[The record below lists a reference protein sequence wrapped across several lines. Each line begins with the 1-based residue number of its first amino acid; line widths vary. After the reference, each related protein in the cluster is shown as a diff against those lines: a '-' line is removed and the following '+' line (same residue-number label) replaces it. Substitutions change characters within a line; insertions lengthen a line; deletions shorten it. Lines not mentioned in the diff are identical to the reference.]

1 MRPVEI
7 KKDIWWVGVV
17 DWNKRNFHGYSQSP
31 LGTTY
36 NNYLILDEKV
46 VLVDTVDKEFASRTF
61 CSIAQVLQDRKI
73 DYFVI
78 NHLEPDHAGSLALA
92 VECYKPE
99 KIYTSPM
106 GEKALRAH
114 FHASADWPVEVVPSG
129 ATLSIGKRTLHFL
142 ETRML
147 HWPDSML
154 TYVSPDK
161 LAFTND
167 AFGQNMA
174 TGERFADQVDRAVL
188 RRAMAEYY
196 ANIVLP
202 YSPVVLKTL
211 STVADMGLELDMLC
225 PDHGLIWRGAEDV
238 RYVLEAYREFALQKP
253 LKKAVIAYDTMWR
266 STESM
271 AEAIAD
277 GLMDEGVSVRIMD
290 LKANHHSAVMT
301 ELFDA
306 AALVLGSPTHNNGIL
321 PLVGN
326 LITYVKGLRPQNK
339 IGAAFGSFGWSGECV
354 KILTQALTDMNMEV
368 VEPGVKAKN
377 VPTHEALGQCV
388 ELGRKI
394 GQAIK
399 AKVGE

>member
-36 NNYLILDEKV
+36 NNYLITDEKT
-46 VLVDTVDKEFASRTF
+46 VLVDTVDQEFAGRMF
-61 CSIAQVLQDRKI
+61 CNIAHVLKDKKI

-78 NHLEPDHAGSLALA
+78 NHLEPDHAGSLAQA
-92 VECYKPE
+92 VERYKPE

-114 FHASADWPVEVVPSG
+114 FHNSADWPVEVVPSG
-129 ATLSIGKRTLHFL
+129 STLKIGKRTLHFL

-154 TYVSPDK
+154 TYVAEDK

-167 AFGQNMA
+167 AFGQNIA
-174 TGERFADQVDRAVL
+174 SSERFADEVDRSVL

-211 STVADMGLELDMLC
+211 DTVASMGLELDTLC
-225 PDHGLIWRGAEDV
+225 PDHGLIWRGAAEV
-238 RYVLEAYREFALQKP
+238 RYVLEAYRDFALQRP
-253 LKKAVIAYDTMWR
+253 AKKAVIAYDTMWH
-266 STESM
+266 STEKM

-277 GLMDEGVSVRIMD
+277 GLAAEGISVKVMN
-290 LKANHHSAVMT
+290 LKANHHSQVMT

-306 AALVLGSPTHNNGIL
+306 AALILGSPTHNNGIL

-326 LITYVKGLRPQNK
+326 LLTYVKGLRPQNK
-339 IGAAFGSFGWSGECV
+339 LAAAFGSFGWSGECV
-354 KILTQALTDMNMEV
+354 KILSEALTGMGMEL
-368 VEPGVKAKN
+368 VEPAVKVKH
-377 VPTHEALGQCV
+377 VPTHEVLGQCV
-388 ELGRKI
+388 ELGQKI

-399 AKVGE
+399 AKTGN

>member
-17 DWNKRNFHGYSQSP
+17 DWNKRSFHGYSQSP

-36 NNYLILDEKV
+36 NNYLITDEKT
-46 VLVDTVDKEFASRTF
+46 VLVDTVDQEFAGRMF
-61 CSIAQVLQDRKI
+61 CNLAHVLQGRKI

-78 NHLEPDHAGSLALA
+78 NHLEPDHAGSLAQA
-92 VECYKPE
+92 VERYKPE
-99 KIYTSPM
+99 KIFTSPM

-114 FHASADWPVEVVPSG
+114 FHHSADWPVEVVPSG
-129 ATLSIGKRTLHFL
+129 ASLSIGKRTLTFI

-154 TYVSPDK
+154 TYVAEDK

-167 AFGQNMA
+167 AFGQNIA
-174 TGERFADQVDRAVL
+174 SSERFADEIDRSVL

-202 YSPVVLKTL
+202 YSSVVLKTL
-211 STVADMGLELDMLC
+211 EAVAAMGLELDTLC
-225 PDHGLIWRGAEDV
+225 PDHGLIWRGAAEV
-238 RYVLEAYREFALQKP
+238 RYVLEAYRDFALQRP
-253 LKKAVIAYDTMWR
+253 QPKAVIAYDTMWH
-266 STESM
+266 STGKM

-277 GLMDEGVSVRIMD
+277 GLAAEGISVKVMS
-290 LKANHHSAVMT
+290 LKANHHSQVMT

-306 AALVLGSPTHNNGIL
+306 AALIVGSPTHNNGIL
-321 PLVGN
+321 PLVAN
-326 LITYVKGLRPQNK
+326 LLTYVKGLRPQNK
-339 IGAAFGSFGWSGECV
+339 LAAAFGSFGWSGECV
-354 KILTQALTDMNMEV
+354 KILSEALTGMNMEL
-368 VEPGVKAKN
+368 VEPALKTKF
-377 VPTHEALGQCV
+377 VPTHEVLGQCV
-388 ELGRKI
+388 ELGQKI

-399 AKVGE
+399 AKTGN